1 MDSDYVLVMDDGMAA
16 EFDKPSNLLSKED
29 GIFKS
34 LVEAWEEWCDL
45 VLSEEIETRMWTGWI
60 F

>member
-16 EFDKPSNLLSKED
+16 DFDKPSNLLSKED

-34 LVEAWEEWCDL
+34 LVEAWEE
-45 VLSEEIETRMWTGWI
+45 
-60 F
+60 

>member
-16 EFDKPSNLLSKED
+16 EFDKPSILLSKED

-34 LVEAWEEWCDL
+34 LVEAWEE
-45 VLSEEIETRMWTGWI
+45 
-60 F
+60 

>member
-1 MDSDYVLVMDDGMAA
+1 MAA

-45 VLSEEIETRMWTGWI
+45 VLSAEIETRMWTCWI

>member
-1 MDSDYVLVMDDGMAA
+1 MAA
-16 EFDKPSNLLSKED
+16 EFDKPSNLLSKEN

-45 VLSEEIETRMWTGWI
+45 VLSKEIETRMWTCWI